1 MGDLLRSLQTTAG
14 RRPFIGGTP
23 EKGELPMAYR
33 VVTGPGSDLIAPQ
46 PGLEQAREYSR
57 TLRSN
62 AKLTETAAC
71 SKEGVGG
78 GGYGRK
84 ATDPR

>member
-1 MGDLLRSLQTTAG
+1 MSCIFGE
-14 RRPFIGGTP
+14 RRPASAYRDDDEDGSQAEEEEGGTCS
-23 EKGELPMAYR
+23 
-33 VVTGPGSDLIAPQ
+33 TGPGSDLIAPQ
-46 PGLEQAREYSR
+46 PGLEQAQEYSR
-57 TLRSN
+57 KLRSK